1 MQSEQ
6 AGIIIFERA
15 ADGSEQPEAGKQ
27 PEVVVVVQVVVI
39 VSTAGSLKNRKCNVN
54 QPEADTGNTVV
65 FLAFLDA
72 TFGHSANREIKR

>member
-27 PEVVVVVQVVVI
+27 PEVVVVVVQVVVI

-54 QPEADTGNTVV
+54 QPEADTGNTV
-65 FLAFLDA
+65 FF
-72 TFGHSANREIKR
+72 

>member
-27 PEVVVVVQVVVI
+27 PEVVVVQVVVI

-54 QPEADTGNTVV
+54 QPEADTGNTV
-65 FLAFLDA
+65 FF
-72 TFGHSANREIKR
+72 

>member
-27 PEVVVVVQVVVI
+27 PEVVVVQVVVI

-54 QPEADTGNTVV
+54 QPEADTGNTVFFSV
-65 FLAFLDA
+65 SGCDVW
-72 TFGHSANREIKR
+72 TFCKQRN